1 MKLFKTHF
9 SVIFSLFVLLCSFQ
23 FILFINQII
32 NEYELYLADDYSI
45 IVVSNEVLDTS
56 MLLKQKPI
64 IKSISELD
72 TTEVLS
78 RLKNDVSLSNIELLQ
93 KSMPKFY
100 TLKLDRFPSSSVSNS
115 LKNDL
120 LKIGPITK
128 VEIFAKT
135 YNKIYYV
142 LKLMNFVVF
151 VFVIFAAVTSLLLV
165 LKQTQIWTYEHHERI
180 FVMNLFGAS
189 FWTKS
194 AVLYRSAI
202 IDSLIA
208 VFLTIAVFV
217 LMNNLAFVQ
226 NIFKELDI
234 NTPDFILH
242 KNGVILLIISL
253 FISIV
258 STTIAMFKVKRV

>member
-9 SVIFSLFVLLCSFQ
+9 SVVFSLFALLCSFQ

-32 NEYELYLADDYSI
+32 SEYEIYLADDYSI
-45 IVVSNEVLDTS
+45 IVVSNEALDTE
-56 MLLKQKPI
+56 MLLKQKSI
-64 IKSISELD
+64 IKSINELD

-78 RLKNDVSLSNIELLQ
+78 RLKNDVSLANIDLLQ

-100 TLKLDRFPSSSVSNS
+100 TLKLDRFPSSSISNS

-120 LKIGPITK
+120 LNIKSVTK

-142 LKLMNFVVF
+142 LKLMNFIVSVFVVF
-151 VFVIFAAVTSLLLV
+151 ATVTSLLLM
-165 LKQTQIWTYEHHERI
+165 LKQTQIWTYEHQERI
-180 FVMNLFGAS
+180 SVMNLFGAS
-189 FWTKS
+189 FYTKS

-202 IDSLIA
+202 IDSFLA
-208 VFLTIAVFV
+208 VFLTIVIFIFINDLTFVRNVFE
-217 LMNNLAFVQ
+217 
-226 NIFKELDI
+226 ELGI
-234 NTPDFILH
+234 NAPKFTLYKDGIA
-242 KNGVILLIISL
+242 LIIIA
-253 FISIV
+253 ISISMV